1 MQLAGSPHA
10 KDFVFT
16 LTTGRSGT
24 KYLASL
30 LELNLPD
37 AECHHEIHGWDRF
50 GVDTPDLSHM
60 TLFNSEGNVD
70 KVQAF
75 WKSKLT
81 CIAAKQS
88 RFYVETSHLLMKGG
102 LVENL
107 APLTDAGTVHLIA
120 LERDPYATIVSFR
133 NRFDFLDMANRWL
146 WYLDP
151 EYPRNLVAS
160 RDLVA
165 HGLNGICLWY
175 ILEVRA
181 RAARYEAML
190 SGSPRIVF
198 HRFDLEELRYA
209 EGASRLLNALGVQ
222 VHPAKV
228 RVPAPEN
235 VGRLVVAIDP
245 AEQARIRRLIAAAG
259 LHASVFGQGARTASA
274 RMSA

>member
-1 MQLAGSPHA
+1 MQLAASPHA

-60 TLFNSEGNVD
+60 TLFNSQGNVE
-70 KVQAF
+70 KIRAF
-75 WKSKLT
+75 WRSKLT
-81 CIAAKQS
+81 RIASTQS

-151 EYPRNLVAS
+151 EYPRNLIAS
-160 RDLVA
+160 RDLVT

-181 RAARYEAML
+181 RAARYESLL
-190 SGSPRIVF
+190 SGSPRVVF

-209 EGASRLLNALGVQ
+209 DGASRLLNALGVQ
-222 VHPAKV
+222 VQPAKV

-235 VGRLVVAIDP
+235 VGRLMVAIDP
-245 AEQARIRRLIAAAG
+245 AEQARIRLLIAAAG
-259 LHASVFGQGARTASA
+259 FNTTVFGGGRRAASV
-274 RMSA
+274 RMSG

>member
-1 MQLAGSPHA
+1 MPFVTSPHS

-30 LELNLPD
+30 LELNLPA

-60 TLFNSEGNVD
+60 TLFNSQGNVE
-70 KVQAF
+70 KVQVF
-75 WKSKLT
+75 WRSKLT
-81 CIAAKQS
+81 RIASTQS

-102 LVENL
+102 LIENL

-181 RAARYEAML
+181 RAARYEALL
-190 SGSPRIVF
+190 SGEPRIVF
-198 HRFDLEELRYA
+198 HRFDLEELRYT
-209 EGASRLLNALGVQ
+209 EGAARLLDALGAR

-235 VGRLVVAIDP
+235 VGRLLVAIGP
-245 AEQARIRRLIAAAG
+245 AEQIRIRRLIASAG
-259 LHASVFGQGARTASA
+259 FEASVFRHQGQAASV